1 MANDLCFSSTCKL
14 NNSFIPTVFFYDLS
28 FLCSFIVSHPLY
40 FSYFIFFSPYL
51 FKFIFFISPLF
62 LTTSLLLILSV
73 IATTFPQSKLG
84 FIQTMVDKLRSKLN
98 DVDEDD
104 EFRDFEDYEIYKIV
118 FHDPPL
124 MTVGDGEEKHGS
136 MTENAVA
143 VEVRVTVSKSE
154 EEKSLERLFE
164 ELDRF
169 DDSTAATE
177 EAAGE
182 LCKSELAAAA
192 ISGEDWKT
200 DENSFSMKLNPW
212 RLDSSSSFESC
223 GSTEIEMKE
232 NEWRSCMEEAVGELQ
247 KLVPVKLSSSGED
260 QKTVQNSFSAKSN
273 STAVIEMKNNGTGSH
288 VREALQKFEP
298 AAISISGE
306 DQKTFQI
313 SSSAKSNPT
322 TASHV
327 REVVRKLE
335 PAPTPAIS
343 TSGEDHKSVQSSFC
357 QKSDSWRLDTSNSF
371 GSYGSMRKD
380 KEWKR
385 TLACKLFEERN
396 NSSGGEEGM
405 DSLWEAYED
414 DNSSKKTKNRKD
426 SMNNQKKTMIKS
438 KKKSEFKFFD
448 DGEEEDDDEDEFM
461 SNGQLCCLKALKLS
475 TGKMNLGMGKPNLVK
490 ISKAIKGFGWLHHVG
505 SKHGKKN

>member
-1 MANDLCFSSTCKL
+1 MADELCFSSTCKL
-14 NNSFIPTVFFYDLS
+14 NNSFIPTFFFYDLS

-51 FKFIFFISPLF
+51 FKFIFLISPLF

-98 DVDEDD
+98 DVDEDE
-104 EFRDFEDYEIYKIV
+104 EFRDFEDFEIYKIV

-124 MTVGDGEEKHGS
+124 MTVGDGEEKHVS

-143 VEVRVTVSKSE
+143 VRVTVTKSE
-154 EEKSLERLFE
+154 EERSLERLFE

-169 DDSTAATE
+169 DDSTAAIE

-182 LCKSELAAAA
+182 LRKSELAAAL
-192 ISGEDWKT
+192 ISGEDQKT
-200 DENSFSMKLNPW
+200 DENSFSVKLNPW
-212 RLDSSSSFESC
+212 RLDSSSSFGSC

-232 NEWRSCMEEAVGELQ
+232 NESRSCIEEVVGELQ
-247 KLVPVKLSSSGED
+247 KLEPVKVSSSGED
-260 QKTVQNSFSAKSN
+260 KKTVQNSFSAKSN
-273 STAVIEMKNNGTGSH
+273 STAAIEMKNNGTGSQ
-288 VREALQKFEP
+288 VREALQKFE
-298 AAISISGE
+298 SVKVSSSGK
-306 DQKTFQI
+306 DQKTVQNSF
-313 SSSAKSNPT
+313 SAESNST

-335 PAPTPAIS
+335 QAPAPAMS
-343 TSGEDHKSVQSSFC
+343 TSGEDQKSVKNSFC
-357 QKSDSWRLDTSNSF
+357 QKSNSWRLDSSTSF

-414 DNSSKKTKNRKD
+414 DNSSRKSKNRKD

-438 KKKSEFKFFD
+438 KKKSEFKYFD
-448 DGEEEDDDEDEFM
+448 DGEEDDEDEFM